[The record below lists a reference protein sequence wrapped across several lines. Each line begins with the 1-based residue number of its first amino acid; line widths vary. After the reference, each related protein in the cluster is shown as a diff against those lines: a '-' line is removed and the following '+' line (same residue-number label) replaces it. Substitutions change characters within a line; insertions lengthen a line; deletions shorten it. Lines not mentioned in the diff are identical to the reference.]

1 MTNGTP
7 DIKQPQILEGI
18 PASPGVVIGK
28 AFIIH
33 DELHVP
39 RYSISSLEVE
49 AEIARLFAAV
59 EEAKMKLYDIRE
71 RLITDNY
78 HDDANLFDA
87 HAMMLEDQIFID
99 RVKNEIE
106 TSLINAEAAVVEIGE
121 EFISLFSAMEEKYF
135 AEKAVDIQDIVKHL
149 ISSLTGYERL
159 NLSNIE
165 EEVIVIAHNLTPS
178 DTALMRKEKIIA
190 FATDVGSRI
199 SHTAI
204 LARSLGIP
212 AVVGLGDITGQLETG
227 NLIILDG
234 NHGRVILNPGEA
246 AIKEYQTEK
255 EKFLEFEKNL
265 GVLRDE
271 PAVTL
276 DGHEITL
283 VANIEYPEEIP
294 SVKEHGAR
302 GVGLYRT
309 EYFYIG
315 SERRGRDC
323 VPVPG
328 EAERPFRDRLPSEDE
343 LFEDYKNV
351 VQQMKPY
358 PVTIRTLDLGGEK
371 FASCLGVPRSDSSL
385 LGLRAIRLSLKYPDI
400 FLTQLRAILRAS
412 AYGKVKIMFPMI
424 SGIEELRQAKAV
436 LAKAKEQLISSS
448 IPFDE
453 GMEVGAMI
461 ELPSAVI
468 TADILAKEADFFS
481 IGTNDLIQYSLA
493 VNRANE
499 EISELFEPFHPAV
512 IRSIHHVVKIAH
524 KHSIQVGLCG
534 EMASDL
540 ISTLFLL
547 GIGLDEFSMSPQVIP
562 EIKKIIRT
570 VMLKD
575 ARELAQDIM
584 SLTTAWE
591 IEEYLWKAAM
601 DRFPELVDWIAYS
614 ERKDKGERR
623 K

>member
-1 MTNGTP
+1 MTDGTSN
-7 DIKQPQILEGI
+7 IKQPQILEGI

-39 RYSISSLEVE
+39 RYPISPQEVE
-49 AEIARLFAAV
+49 AEVARLFDAV
-59 EEAKMKLYDIRE
+59 EKAKTKLYELRE

-106 TSLINAEAAVVEIGE
+106 TNLVNAEAAVVEIGE

-135 AEKAVDIQDIVKHL
+135 AEKALDIQDIVKHL
-149 ISSLTGYERL
+149 VSSLTGYERFC
-159 NLSNIE
+159 LSNIE

-227 NLIILDG
+227 DLIILDG
-234 NHGRVILNPGEA
+234 NHGRVILNPGET
-246 AIKEYQTEK
+246 AIEEYQTEK

-265 GVLRDE
+265 DVFRDE
-271 PAVTL
+271 PAITL
-276 DGHEITL
+276 DGHEVTL

-294 SVKEHGAR
+294 STKAHGAR
-302 GVGLYRT
+302 GIGLYRT
-309 EYFYIG
+309 EYFYI
-315 SERRGRDC
+315 S
-323 VPVPG
+323 
-328 EAERPFRDRLPSEDE
+328 RDRLPSENE

-351 VQQMKPY
+351 VLQMKPY

-371 FASCLGVPRSDSSL
+371 FASYLGIPRSVRSL

-400 FLTQLRAILRAS
+400 FLAQLRAILRAS
-412 AYGKVKIMFPMI
+412 AYGKIKVMFPMI
-424 SGIEELRQAKAV
+424 SGIEEFRQAKAV
-436 LAKAKEQLISSS
+436 LEKAKNQLIYESVA
-448 IPFDE
+448 FDE
-453 GMEVGAMI
+453 EMEIGAMI

-493 VNRANE
+493 VDRANK

-524 KHSIQVGLCG
+524 EHSIRVGLCG
-534 EMASDL
+534 EMAGDL
-540 ISTLFLL
+540 VFTLFLL
-547 GIGLDEFSMSPQVIP
+547 GIGLDEFSMSPQVVP

-570 VMLKD
+570 VTLKE
-575 ARELAQDIM
+575 AHRLAQDIM
-584 SLTTAWE
+584 SFTTAWE
-591 IEEYLWKAAM
+591 IEEYLCKAAM

-614 ERKDKGERR
+614 EHFR
-623 K
+623 

>member
-1 MTNGTP
+1 MNNETAN
-7 DIKQPQILEGI
+7 IKKPPKILEGI

-39 RYSISSLEVE
+39 RHSISPLEVE
-49 AEIARLFAAV
+49 AEVARLFAAV
-59 EEAKMKLYDIRE
+59 ERAKNKLYEIRE
-71 RLITDNY
+71 RLITENY
-78 HDDANLFDA
+78 HDDAHLFDA

-106 TSLINAEAAVVEIGE
+106 TNLVNVEAAVVDIGG
-121 EFISLFSAMEEKYF
+121 EFITLFSEMEEKYF
-135 AEKAVDIQDIVKHL
+135 AEKAIDIQDIVQHL

-159 NLSNIE
+159 NLSSIE

-178 DTALMRKEKIIA
+178 DTALMRKDKIIA

-212 AVVGLGDITGQLETG
+212 AVVGLGKITEQLDTDD
-227 NLIILDG
+227 LVILDG
-234 NHGRVILNPGEA
+234 NHGRVILNPDEA
-246 AIKEYQTEK
+246 TIKEYQTEK
-255 EKFLEFEKNL
+255 ARFLEFEKNL
-265 GVLRDE
+265 DVFRDE
-271 PAVTL
+271 PAITL
-276 DGHEITL
+276 DGYEVTL

-294 SVKEHGAR
+294 SVKEHGAK

-315 SERRGRDC
+315 M
-323 VPVPG
+323 
-328 EAERPFRDRLPSEDE
+328 DRLPSEDE

-351 VQQMKPY
+351 VVQMKPHA
-358 PVTIRTLDLGGEK
+358 VTIRTLDLGGEK
-371 FASCLGVPRSDSSL
+371 FALHLGIPRSVNSP
-385 LGLRAIRLSLKYPDI
+385 LGLRAVRLSLKYPDI

-412 AYGKVKIMFPMI
+412 AYGKIKVMFPMI
-424 SGIEELRQAKAV
+424 AGIEELRQAKAV
-436 LAKAKEQLISSS
+436 LDKAKEQLLAALIA
-448 IPFDE
+448 FDE
-453 GMEVGAMI
+453 EMEVGAMI

-468 TADILAKEADFFS
+468 TADIIAKEAAFFS
-481 IGTNDLIQYSLA
+481 IGTNDLVQYSLA
-493 VNRANE
+493 VDRANE
-499 EISELFEPFHPAV
+499 EMSDLFEPFHPAV
-512 IRSIHHVVKIAH
+512 IRSIRHVIEIAH
-524 KHSIQVGLCG
+524 KQGIRVGVCG
-534 EMASDL
+534 EMAGDP
-540 ISTLFLL
+540 IFTLFLL

-570 VMLKD
+570 VTRKE
-575 ARELAQDIM
+575 ARKLAQDII

-591 IEEYLWKAAM
+591 VERYLWQAAA
-601 DRFPELVDWIAYS
+601 DRFPELVDWTAYS
-614 ERKDKGERR
+614 EEFRWEDKKTKAKGERG